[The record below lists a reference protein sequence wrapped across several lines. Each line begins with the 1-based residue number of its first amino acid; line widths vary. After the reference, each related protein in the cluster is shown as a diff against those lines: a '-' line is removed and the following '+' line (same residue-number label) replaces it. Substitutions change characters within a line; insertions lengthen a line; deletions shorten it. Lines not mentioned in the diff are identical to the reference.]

1 MRAERVLLAVLALEI
16 ALFSVTGTN
25 FFTAGNFFEI
35 IRLAVELGLLAV
47 ALTPVIIT
55 GGIDLSVGS
64 TMGLSAVIFGALWHD
79 AGLPIAVA
87 ALVTLLGGVVAGA
100 VNAVPITWLRIPPLI
115 VTLGTYSLFRGL
127 AEGLTGGVVTYSGFP
142 SFFLALGQGYLGGVL
157 PTQTLVLIVC
167 ACAYWLL
174 LHRSIIG
181 RALFAMG
188 FNYQGARYAGIPVRR
203 RLSLV
208 YLLSGVVAS
217 LAAIVYVAHIGQ
229 AKADAGTGYEL
240 MAITAVVLGGT
251 SIFGGRG
258 SIAGTLM
265 GLFVIVVLQNGLRL
279 SGLPAELTGIVT
291 GALLVG
297 TIAIDH
303 FRGEPELVGTFQMK
317 NSQIAILCATILAA
331 ALLIA
336 GSNWMLVNSLKDRAL
351 AAPPVS
357 TPTRKLVVGMMPKA
371 KGDPYFLSCRKG
383 AEEAAKEL
391 GAELIWDGPTGLDP
405 AKQNEVVEGW
415 ITRGVNVIAVSVENR
430 AAISSVLR
438 KARAKG
444 IRVITWDSDA
454 DPDARDFFINQ
465 ATPQGIGYTLMD
477 RAALLMGGKGDFAL
491 ITASMTAT
499 NQNEWI
505 KFIRQRMA
513 EKYPDIR
520 LVVVRPGE
528 GDRQRSFTETQTI
541 LKVYPTVKLIMGI
554 ETPSVPGAGEAVKQ
568 SGRTDVK
575 VIGLSLPNICKP
587 YVESGVVDSIV
598 LWNTGNL
605 GYLTMLA
612 ADAVVNGKLA
622 PGATSFEGGRLGR
635 IEVQGSQVLL
645 GQPFIFDKSNIAK
658 FDF

>member
-1 MRAERVLLAVLALEI
+1 MRAERVLVAVLALEI
-16 ALFSVTGTN
+16 ALFSFTGTN
-25 FFTAGNFFEI
+25 FLTPGNFFEI
-35 IRLAVELGLLAV
+35 IRLAVELGLLAL

-79 AGLPIAVA
+79 AGLPVAWA
-87 ALVTLLGGVVAGA
+87 ALLTLLAGLVAGA
-100 VNAVPITWLRIPPLI
+100 INAVPITWLRISPLI

-127 AEGLTGGVVTYSGFP
+127 AEGLTSGVVTYSAFP
-142 SFFLALGQGYLGGVL
+142 PFFLQLGQGYLGGIL
-157 PTQTLVLIVC
+157 PTQTFILAFC

-188 FNYQGARYAGIPVRR
+188 FNYEGARYAGIPVRR

-208 YLLSGVVAS
+208 YLLSGLVAS

-279 SGLPAELTGIVT
+279 SGLPSELTGIVT

-297 TIAIDH
+297 TIAIDQFH
-303 FRGEPELVGTFQMK
+303 GEPESTGIFHMK
-317 NSQIAILCATILAA
+317 NSQIAILCVTILAA

-336 GSNWMLVNSLKDRAL
+336 GSNWMLVSSLKDRPL
-351 AAPPVS
+351 AAAPVS
-357 TPTRKLVVGMMPKA
+357 TPARKLVVGMMPKA

-415 ITRGVNVIAVSVENR
+415 ITRGVNAIAVSVENR

-465 ATPQGIGYTLMD
+465 ATPQGIGNTLMD

-513 EKYPDIR
+513 EKYPAIR

-554 ETPSVPGAGEAVKQ
+554 ETPSVPGAGEAIKQ

-575 VIGLSLPNICKP
+575 VIGLSLPNICRP

-622 PGATSFEGGRLGR
+622 PGATSLDGGRLGR
-635 IEVQGSQVLL
+635 IQVRGDQVLL

>member
-1 MRAERVLLAVLALEI
+1 MRAERVLAAILVFET
-16 ALFSVTGTN
+16 ALFSFTGTN
-25 FFTAGNFFEI
+25 FLTAGNFFEI
-35 IRLAVELGLLAV
+35 IRLAVELGLLAL
-47 ALTPVIIT
+47 ALTPVIVT

-64 TMGLSAVIFGALWHD
+64 AMGLSAVVFGALWHD
-79 AGLPIAVA
+79 AGLPVA
-87 ALVTLLGGVVAGA
+87 AAAILTLMAGLLLGAI
-100 VNAVPITWLRIPPLI
+100 NALPVTWLRIPPLI

-127 AEGLTGGVVTYSGFP
+127 AEGMTGGVVTYSGFP
-142 SFFLALGQGYLGGVL
+142 AAFLRLGQGYLWGTV
-157 PTQTLVLIVC
+157 PTQALVLAAC
-167 ACAYWLL
+167 AFAYWLL
-174 LHRSIIG
+174 LHRTIIG

-188 FNYQGARYAGIPVRR
+188 FNYEGSRYAGIPVRR
-203 RLSLV
+203 RLALV
-208 YLLSGVVAS
+208 YVLSGLVAS
-217 LAAIVYVAHIGQ
+217 MAAIVYVAHIGQ

-279 SGLPAELTGIVT
+279 SGLPAELTGILT
-291 GALLVG
+291 GVLLVG

-303 FRGEPELVGTFQMK
+303 VRAEPESKEPFAMK
-317 NSQIAILCATILAA
+317 NSQVAILSAAILVAA
-331 ALLIA
+331 MLIA
-336 GSNWMLVNSLKDRAL
+336 GSNWMLVSSLKDRPQSAPV
-351 AAPPVS
+351 AAPA
-357 TPTRKLVVGMMPKA
+357 RKLVVGMMPKA

-438 KARAKG
+438 KARSKG
-444 IRVITWDSDA
+444 IKVIAWDSDA
-454 DPDARDFFINQ
+454 DPDARDFFVNQ
-465 ATPQGIGYTLMD
+465 ATPQGIGFTLMD
-477 RAALLMGGKGDFAL
+477 RAAQLMGGQGDFAI
-491 ITASMTAT
+491 ITASLTAT

-513 EKYPDIR
+513 EKYPAIK
-520 LVVVRPGE
+520 LAVIRPGE
-528 GDRQRSFTETQTI
+528 GDRQRAFTETQTI
-541 LKVYPTVKLIMGI
+541 LKVYPSVRLIMGI

-568 SGRTDVK
+568 SGRADVK

-587 YVESGVVDSIV
+587 YVEAGVVDSIV

-605 GYLTMLA
+605 GYLTMYA
-612 ADAVVNGKLA
+612 ADAVASGKLA
-622 PGATSFEGGRLGR
+622 PGAASLEGGRLGR
-635 IEVQGSQVLL
+635 IEVRGDQVLL
-645 GQPFIFDKSNIAK
+645 GQPFIFDKTNIAK